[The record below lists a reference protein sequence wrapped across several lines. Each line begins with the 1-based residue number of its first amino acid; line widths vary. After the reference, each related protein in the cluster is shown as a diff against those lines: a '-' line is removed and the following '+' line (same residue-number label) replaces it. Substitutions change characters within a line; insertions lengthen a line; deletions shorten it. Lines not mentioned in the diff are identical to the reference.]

1 MPYFNNSKPRTNGM
15 APNNTDIVLEK
26 IPPSRVLHVRNLPPD
41 TSESEI
47 MSLANKFGQVT
58 NMILM
63 RNKRQVIATQS
74 NL

>member
-1 MPYFNNSKPRTNGM
+1 MGY
-15 APNNTDIVLEK
+15 NTDVLLEK

-47 MSLANKFGQVT
+47 MGLANKFGQVT

-63 RNKRQVIATQS
+63 RNKRQVS
-74 NL
+74 